1 MNLDYFDVFT
11 FKLMNRIRQIPVS
24 NTFHGKMT
32 GRELVA
38 IHDLETIV
46 LHMTGF
52 ASNLVTASGDCKNYD
67 YNVSRNEQLFQL
79 IKHFLTRA
87 SHEKLN
93 WF

>member
-1 MNLDYFDVFT
+1 MFDPFVMFPSE
-11 FKLMNRIRQIPVS
+11 LMNRIRQIPVS
-24 NTFHGKMT
+24 DAFHGKMT

-38 IHDLETIV
+38 GHALETIV
-46 LHMTGF
+46 LHMIGF
-52 ASNLVTASGDCKNYD
+52 ASNLATASGDCKNYD

-79 IKHFLTRA
+79 ITHFLTRA